1 MPKEKWDSG
10 LEWMMGR
17 LQLHECMFRQGDA
30 EQLKVVLSPR
40 MPHRQDCHTSHCPAV
55 RRDRSELWKKLR
67 QNQRKAS
74 SETGSSEAPVQAAER
89 ILQLKEFCS
98 SEKKSA
104 RASAEL
110 KIIYERVVEIHAP
123 LALHLA
129 QHKGLLQ
136 FGLEFE
142 HRTPPIEF
150 RALLPEL
157 ETMIEDRLND
167 LLRTVEDLQ
176 EIEQMLPH
184 DADPAT
190 RNHILQVRDGICQWS
205 STLHTEAQEA
215 FSEQQCQMRN
225 LAAASPRFSPMLR
238 PLGSLGKKLAAVIPS
253 PPGSRFAS
261 PQSVCTEPYANSEQV
276 DVTWSNLPSGIATPE
291 EIESAEPG
299 KSFSEEHVPGVGWSI
314 DSHLADLAGAR
325 ARPSLQK
332 SGSFLNAIEAM
343 AVLPEPAS
351 NQDSQKEGTA
361 FSSLFAFS
369 GGESVFSFSGLT
381 SSTEDRPRQSLSSIF
396 SLSKEL
402 DRDEDALPK
411 ES

>member
-1 MPKEKWDSG
+1 
-10 LEWMMGR
+10 
-17 LQLHECMFRQGDA
+17 
-30 EQLKVVLSPR
+30 
-40 MPHRQDCHTSHCPAV
+40 
-55 RRDRSELWKKLR
+55 
-67 QNQRKAS
+67 
-74 SETGSSEAPVQAAER
+74 VQAAER

-129 QHKGLLQ
+129 QHNGLLQ

-176 EIEQMLPH
+176 EIEQMLPR

-190 RNHILQVRDGICQWS
+190 RNHILEVRDRICQWS
-205 STLHTEAQEA
+205 TTLHTEAQAA

-261 PQSVCTEPYANSEQV
+261 PQSVCTEPYASSEQV

-299 KSFSEEHVPGVGWSI
+299 KSFSEEHVS
-314 DSHLADLAGAR
+314 GAKDR
-325 ARPSLQK
+325 HSLQK